1 MNRNPLAPFGFVS
14 PNLEKSI
21 TRAQNY
27 ASCATSSG
35 KILASPQLARRQST
49 KSQQPTTG
57 SIV

>member
-27 ASCATSSG
+27 ASCATSPG
-35 KILASPQLARRQST
+35 RILASPQLARRQQPRT
-49 KSQQPTTG
+49 NNQQPAP
-57 SIV
+57 